1 MRTPE
6 SFRNQP
12 GSKSCTVE
20 AKPARLIRL
29 PAVLDMI
36 GVSRSQLYRLESL
49 SDFPARVKLGRGP
62 TSGTAWVE
70 SEVEQWIAER
80 IAAARR
86 EAI

>member
-1 MRTPE
+1 MQTRE

-12 GSKSCTVE
+12 VPKAGPVE
-20 AKPARLIRL
+20 VKPIRLIRL
-29 PAVLDMI
+29 PTVLDMI

-49 SDFPARVKLGRGP
+49 GDFPARVKLGSGP

-86 EAI
+86 EAV